1 MNVFEQNINLKD
13 FLKTKNVFQKNLKSK
28 STNSI
33 ASNKER
39 KQIDKSKQENQN
51 NEGKKCTMIT
61 TVEFF
66 PNEQNVVNEFD
77 VGKEEIEREK
87 LKDDIKKLIVYE
99 KLTNEKNENQKSMK
113 LEDILIQD
121 LDSYR
126 ERLNRIKNNSNKK
139 RVEEKH
145 IENENLKK
153 ERWETKRSDR
163 IGIDKQKKS
172 QVIEN
177 NYYKRG

>member
-33 ASNKER
+33 ASNKES
-39 KQIDKSKQENQN
+39 KQIKKSKHENQN

-66 PNEQNVVNEFD
+66 PKEQNVVNEFD
-77 VGKEEIEREK
+77 VAKEETEREK
-87 LKDDIKKLIVYE
+87 LKDDIKKLMVYE
-99 KLTNEKNENQKSMK
+99 ELTNQKTENQKSMK

-121 LDSYR
+121 LDSYNKK
-126 ERLNRIKNNSNKK
+126 LNQINNSNKK
-139 RVEEKH
+139 LEIEKN
-145 IENENLKK
+145 IENKQIKRQNSKSKDKNQIIFDKK
-153 ERWETKRSDR
+153 V
-163 IGIDKQKKS
+163 KS
-172 QVIEN
+172 QVRKNIEI
-177 NYYKRG
+177 